1 MNIYKY
7 GMHWI
12 LKKNWMKE
20 KLENCECPED
30 VSLREMGQCSFSIL
44 HFEARLYDGR
54 AEQGGI

>member
-1 MNIYKY
+1 
-7 GMHWI
+7 MHWI